1 MQADHGRV
9 LVVLDNQLRRER
21 LGRQI
26 QESGFAVLSTSNTV
40 EAATLVHDE
49 EPDVVVVDAHAAPD
63 GASCLLKSM
72 QAEPTSA
79 TIPVI
84 VLAPDGDSEVVQRCL
99 DAGAEDFLY
108 EPYSPSI
115 LKAQVREY
123 VAISSRRRQ
132 DLRGFE
138 RESLLKL
145 ERDVQIARKIQES
158 FLPSELPQPAGWEIA
173 ARFHPAREVAGDFY
187 DSFQLTQ
194 GRRVALVIADVCD
207 KGVGAALFMAL
218 FRSLYRAYSQQNYSM
233 RWTDVMDE
241 GFTRGKDGSSPRKR
255 LAPQTGTVALKNAMN
270 LTNDYLLRNH
280 ADANMFATTFFAV
293 LDPATGQVNY
303 VNGGHNPPVIIGPDG
318 IKDRLKAT
326 GPAPGIVPDVD
337 FQIGQTQMEPGDL
350 LFAFTDGVTDAK
362 NPAGQLFTEKRML
375 ALIEPPAESALD
387 LLNRVDEE
395 LRAHISTALQF
406 DDITMLAARRSPK

>member
-1 MQADHGRV
+1 MQADQGRV
-9 LVVLDNQLRRER
+9 LVVLDDQLRRER
-21 LGRQI
+21 LRRQI
-26 QESGFAVLSTSNTV
+26 EESGFAVISTGSTD
-40 EAATLVHDE
+40 EAATLVRSE
-49 EPDVVVVDAHAAPD
+49 EPDVVVIEALA
-63 GASCLLKSM
+63 GATALLKSM

-84 VLAPDGDSEVVQRCL
+84 VLAPDGDSDVVQCCL
-99 DAGAEDFLY
+99 DAGAADFLY
-108 EPYSPSI
+108 EPYSPSV
-115 LKAQVREY
+115 LKSQVREY

-132 DLRGFE
+132 DLRRSE
-138 RESLLKL
+138 RENLLKL
-145 ERDVQIARKIQES
+145 ESDVQIARKIQES

-241 GFTRGKDGSSPRKR
+241 GFTRGKGDVSARKR

-270 LTNDYLLRNH
+270 LTNDFILRNH

-293 LDPATGQVNY
+293 LDPATGQLNY
-303 VNGGHNPPVIIGPDG
+303 VNGGHNPPVVIGPDG
-318 IKDRLKAT
+318 IKVRLKAT
-326 GPAPGIVPDVD
+326 GPAPGVLPNVD
-337 FQIGQTQMEPGDL
+337 YQIGQAHLEPGDV

-387 LLNRVDEE
+387 LLDRVDDA
-395 LRAHISTALQF
+395 LRAHISTAVQF
-406 DDITMLAARRSPK
+406 DDITMLAARRSLK